1 MTQQILIILTICIVV
16 QLAMLSVFLISSRKG
31 RRISNLLLAFFFFLL
46 IINLA
51 DGIIAY
57 AGLYTRYPYLAHLE
71 DGFVFLFGPSLY
83 LYTQSLLYRDFR
95 IQRKHLVHIVP
106 FVVLTLAYQLYYHL
120 QPESDQLKIQ
130 RSIVDRSLPAAFY
143 IFVLIIYAHVCA
155 YVFLSYRHIIFYRRR
170 IRDTFSSLDK
180 INLDWLS
187 FMLGTFA
194 FLLLLSFIYT
204 FVPAVG
210 WKKYFD
216 PLFISAFVF
225 IFFFAIAMVWKGL
238 RQPEIFS
245 GIEHPPEQREPK
257 YAVSI
262 TDEERTAMQRI
273 RIRLMDQERI
283 FLDPDLTLDRMA
295 SMTPF
300 SPKRLSQLI
309 NDTFGQTFF
318 DFVNSYRIAEAARM
332 LKDSTRS
339 RQTVLEVMYA
349 CGFSSKS
356 SFNTVFRQKTGM
368 TPTEYRKA
376 PAAGSV

>member
-16 QLAMLSVFLISSRKG
+16 QLALLSVFLISSRKG
-31 RRISNLLLAFFFFLL
+31 RKVANLLLAFFFFLL

-57 AGLYTRYPYLAHLE
+57 TGLYTRYPYLAHLE

-83 LYTQSLLYRDFR
+83 LYTQSILYNDFR
-95 IQRKHLVHIVP
+95 IRRKHFLHAVP
-106 FVVLTLAYQLYYHL
+106 FVALTLAYQIYYHL
-120 QPESDQLKIQ
+120 QPADDQLKIQ
-130 RSIVDRSLPAAFY
+130 RSILDRSLPAAFY
-143 IFVLIIYAHVCA
+143 ILVLVIYGHVCA
-155 YVFLSYRHIIFYRRR
+155 YIFLAYRHIRYYRRK
-170 IRDTFSSLDK
+170 IRDTFSSVDK

-204 FVPAVG
+204 FLPAIG

-225 IFFFAIAMVWKGL
+225 IFFFAIALAWKGL

-245 GIEHPPEQREPK
+245 GIEHPPEPREPK

-262 TDEERTAMQRI
+262 TNEERKAMHDI
-273 RIRLMDQERI
+273 KVRLMEQERI
-283 FLDPDLTLDRMA
+283 FLDPELTLERMA
-295 SMTPF
+295 SMTQF
-300 SPKRLSQLI
+300 SAKRLSQLI

-318 DFVNSYRIAEAARM
+318 DFINSHRIAEAEKI
-332 LKDSTRS
+332 LKDSARS
-339 RQTVLEVMYA
+339 RLTVLEVMYA
-349 CGFSSKS
+349 CGFNSKS
-356 SFNTVFRQKTGM
+356 SFNTIFRQKTGM
-368 TPTEYRKA
+368 TPTDYRRA
-376 PAAGSV
+376 AAGDAR